1 MFVPLRAC
9 GCCFVATAPAS
20 GNPIPVGMARTGNRG
35 SFQKRGRAKW
45 GLLLEIA
52 RVRCVNWLR
61 KRLCFSFVVDV
72 SCAYALL
79 AIDGQGFQSSEEAG
93 CACQAREGG
102 QQASGRRWSGRK
114 GVSHRC
120 QRSEGVLPH
129 LQSGRVSCASLDRLS
144 SLLLRVTLSSR
155 DMWITSIPR
164 TLLPIASLNVRS
176 CCSLFLSS
184 VCSNAY

>member
-1 MFVPLRAC
+1 MH
-9 GCCFVATAPAS
+9 
-20 GNPIPVGMARTGNRG
+20 NPVGMARTGNHG

-114 GVSHRC
+114 GVSYGC
-120 QRSEGVLPH
+120 QRSKGVLPH
-129 LQSGRVSCASLDRLS
+129 LQSTSGVARSFYRPS
-144 SLLLRVTLSSR
+144 SWLRRAMSSFR

-164 TLLPIASLNVRS
+164 THLLIASL
-176 CCSLFLSS
+176 S
-184 VCSNAY
+184 VCSCCTFFSSVVCCFNL